1 MPATAPER
9 AAKGAAAAVA
19 APATGADAGEDF
31 CFCFCSFHSASFS
44 RCVSGRDGASSP
56 SATVDETDETDET
69 DEAEEGG
76 RAAARDGAAC
86 NEIGGGAGGIGGG
99 AAGASSAPLCL
110 ISMASA
116 SLGTRVDAPSGAP
129 VNGLTCPWV
138 RSHRS
143 MGARS

>member
-9 AAKGAAAAVA
+9 AAKGAAAAMA
-19 APATGADAGEDF
+19 APAAGADAGEDF

-56 SATVDETDETDET
+56 SATVDEIDEP

-76 RAAARDGAAC
+76 RVAARDGAASTEIAT
-86 NEIGGGAGGIGGG
+86 EIGGGAGGIGGG

-129 VNGLTCPWV
+129 VSGLTCP
-138 RSHRS
+138 
-143 MGARS
+143 